1 MERFCNFLFLVKSLA
16 FSSKCTVLFTFYSL
30 LLRLA
35 SLHLISICKGAVRIF
50 STCFQCLYPGLCLL
64 PNHLALDLDQAFLL
78 VDNVLR
84 ILGGLL
90 IVTCPL

>member
-1 MERFCNFLFLVKSLA
+1 VERFLRFPFVVKSLA
-16 FSSKCTVLFTFYSL
+16 FSSISTVLFTFYSL

-35 SLHLISICKGAVRIF
+35 SLHPISICKGAVRIL

-64 PNHLALDLDQAFLL
+64 PNHLALDMDQAFLL

-90 IVTCPL
+90 IFTYPL